1 MKRIFMVFGIIAI
14 LLTGCTNETTTD
26 LEKQTSSI
34 EEINSIKEEIDKIDT
49 TLIDDVHTEE
59 TMESDNS
66 TTENEKDDLETQ
78 ESSNTTE
85 TNTSDESII
94 NKEILVGTWRD
105 YPTIS
110 DADTEIYSFEED
122 DTFKYYTSQYEIDRE
137 LISLSGKW
145 ELNDNNLILSIDKKT
160 LYNKE
165 LDEFK
170 DIDLEN
176 PEIVTYS
183 VKNYKATGLERF
195 IYSIEIDGISYW
207 KDELVPPEVQ
217 KKLNEVF
224 QQKIEEFRINYSN
237 MMKDLTKKTVIDTF
251 ISANLLYYTSLE
263 DADKELLAKSKP
275 LIEEHLGFSSIVY
288 TGLSDDFI
296 HFIAI
301 VQPQISHSFD
311 FTDAINELANDKNE
325 MDMISYIMDIEPV
338 GYFALDLYAEDL
350 LNQDSHKTFP
360 ISNID
365 VYYGD
370 FINEKSCV
378 EAITENIE
386 DVNTY
391 LSDYDR
397 VMKTDYN
404 LKTNSWNLFITDQ
417 IWSIPTEIVVDI
429 SGEKVKLTREFH

>member
-1 MKRIFMVFGIIAI
+1 M
-14 LLTGCTNETTTD
+14 
-26 LEKQTSSI
+26 
-34 EEINSIKEEIDKIDT
+34 
-49 TLIDDVHTEE
+49 
-59 TMESDNS
+59 
-66 TTENEKDDLETQ
+66 
-78 ESSNTTE
+78 
-85 TNTSDESII
+85 
-94 NKEILVGTWRD
+94 
-105 YPTIS
+105 
-110 DADTEIYSFEED
+110 
-122 DTFKYYTSQYEIDRE
+122 
-137 LISLSGKW
+137 
-145 ELNDNNLILSIDKKT
+145 
-160 LYNKE
+160 
-165 LDEFK
+165 DEFK

-370 FINEKSCV
+370 FINEKLCV